1 MDLSKLKDFLDL
13 GGVFILAIVLLQQ
26 WSVRFDRIEDKLSRL
41 IALLVLAIEKKVPNQ
56 KIEEILR
63 EDELKVLNGKS

>member
-41 IALLVLAIEKKVPNQ
+41 IALLVLAIEKEVPNQ

>member
-13 GGVFILAIVLLQQ
+13 GGVFVLAIVLLQQ

-41 IALLVLAIEKKVPNQ
+41 IALIVLAIEKEVPNQ
-56 KIEEILR
+56 KIEEILSQ
-63 EDELKVLNGKS
+63 DELKIINGKS